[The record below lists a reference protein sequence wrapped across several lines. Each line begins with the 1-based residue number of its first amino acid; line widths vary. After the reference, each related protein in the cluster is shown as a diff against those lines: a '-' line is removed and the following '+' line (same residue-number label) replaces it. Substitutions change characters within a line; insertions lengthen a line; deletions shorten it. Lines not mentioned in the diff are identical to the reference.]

1 MTSSRMP
8 FALGL
13 VRELAG
19 GGRVRGVIGR
29 QVLQGGGQPRMS
41 PAFSIPPLQR
51 VQRGRRGI
59 MQQQRCKAVVTSPL
73 VHLDVLTGRGP
84 GRGRVFRAHG
94 CARVLRVSAGLAR
107 SRGAAHPQAARAI
120 ARRECRTKE

>member
-59 MQQQRCKAVVTSPL
+59 MQQQR
-73 VHLDVLTGRGP
+73 
-84 GRGRVFRAHG
+84 
-94 CARVLRVSAGLAR
+94 SAGLAR